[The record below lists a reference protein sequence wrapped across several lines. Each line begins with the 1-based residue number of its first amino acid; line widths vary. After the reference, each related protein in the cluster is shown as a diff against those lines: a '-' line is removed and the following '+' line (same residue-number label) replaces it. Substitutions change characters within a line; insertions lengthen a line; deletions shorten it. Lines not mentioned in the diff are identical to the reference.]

1 MTQED
6 YKELLEFAYVG
17 GGYIPH
23 NQKAKEFTENKV
35 HGEIIPMKECTQR
48 DIKFHR
54 CYFSLLNFIYEY
66 LPDKFKKNITSDK
79 FYIWLKHLKG
89 EYKVCFTFKD
99 GTKLVEYDSISFGRM
114 TQDKFEN
121 YIRENLPWIYE
132 NVIGAFYEGDIY
144 NGIIDTI
151 EEEYKKF
158 LSKI

>member
-1 MTQED
+1 MNQED
-6 YKELLEFAYVG
+6 YKGLIELVYVG

-23 NQKAKEFTENKV
+23 NDKAKEFSENKV
-35 HGEIIPMKECTQR
+35 KGEIIPFKEATQR
-48 DIKFHR
+48 DVKFHR

-66 LPDKFKKNITSDK
+66 LPSNFKEAVTIDK

-89 EYKVCFTFKD
+89 EYTVCFTFKD

-114 TQDKFEN
+114 SQDKFETT
-121 YIRENLPWIYE
+121 IKEQLPWIYE

-144 NGIIDTI
+144 NGIIETI

-158 LSKI
+158 LSKL